1 MGEAIDILPNEDD
14 AIRLKTNLNVW
25 LIYNN
30 ENFHAHMRQQLK
42 RCRNVHIES
51 FSLLGMTEEYVKNI
65 DAPDLIFVEASGGW
79 AQKMVDLQSYN
90 LQLEEHDLSL
100 VVFGDE
106 SDNGSLKIA
115 LRLGA
120 SDFLSHDIS
129 ISGLLPLLKKTAAEK
144 IENSSYGEVFL
155 FINTKGGMGA
165 TTLALNT
172 AVEIASYH
180 PNEVLLLDIDLQFG
194 VIPEYLNITPT
205 YSISDAIDSSND
217 LDEMSLSSL
226 VNKHTSGLHVL
237 SFKHENNADDY
248 EHAQKIGK
256 LLPVLRR
263 FYRYII
269 IDFSRG
275 LDHIF
280 ASAIS
285 PATKVL
291 LVAQQTL
298 VSVKNSNRLIR
309 TLKFEYGLQQGS
321 IEIIVNRYEKRQT
334 IKLTDIEQTVGKH
347 DIHLMPNDFKVA
359 LESANLGL
367 PLVESKKK
375 SSITRSI
382 IDLSHILSPP
392 EQEEKGWLKKIF
404 S

>member
-1 MGEAIDILPNEDD
+1 M
-14 AIRLKTNLNVW
+14 
-25 LIYNN
+25 
-30 ENFHAHMRQQLK
+30 
-42 RCRNVHIES
+42 
-51 FSLLGMTEEYVKNI
+51 
-65 DAPDLIFVEASGGW
+65 
-79 AQKMVDLQSYN
+79 
-90 LQLEEHDLSL
+90 
-100 VVFGDE
+100 
-106 SDNGSLKIA
+106 
-115 LRLGA
+115 
-120 SDFLSHDIS
+120 
-129 ISGLLPLLKKTAAEK
+129 
-144 IENSSYGEVFL
+144 FL

-275 LDHIF
+275 LI
-280 ASAIS
+280 IS
-285 PATKVL
+285 
-291 LVAQQTL
+291 
-298 VSVKNSNRLIR
+298 
-309 TLKFEYGLQQGS
+309 
-321 IEIIVNRYEKRQT
+321 
-334 IKLTDIEQTVGKH
+334 
-347 DIHLMPNDFKVA
+347 
-359 LESANLGL
+359 
-367 PLVESKKK
+367 
-375 SSITRSI
+375 
-382 IDLSHILSPP
+382 SHRLSPLRLRCCLLLNKP
-392 EQEEKGWLKKIF
+392 WFRLKIAID
-404 S
+404 

>member
-1 MGEAIDILPNEDD
+1 M
-14 AIRLKTNLNVW
+14 
-25 LIYNN
+25 
-30 ENFHAHMRQQLK
+30 
-42 RCRNVHIES
+42 
-51 FSLLGMTEEYVKNI
+51 
-65 DAPDLIFVEASGGW
+65 
-79 AQKMVDLQSYN
+79 
-90 LQLEEHDLSL
+90 
-100 VVFGDE
+100 
-106 SDNGSLKIA
+106 
-115 LRLGA
+115 
-120 SDFLSHDIS
+120 
-129 ISGLLPLLKKTAAEK
+129 
-144 IENSSYGEVFL
+144 
-155 FINTKGGMGA
+155 
-165 TTLALNT
+165 
-172 AVEIASYH
+172 
-180 PNEVLLLDIDLQFG
+180 
-194 VIPEYLNITPT
+194 
-205 YSISDAIDSSND
+205 
-217 LDEMSLSSL
+217 
-226 VNKHTSGLHVL
+226 NKHTSGLHVL

-309 TLKFEYGLQQGS
+309 TLKFEYGLQQDS